1 MKKIITQTKSS
12 NEKANSSNVQPLI
25 PIANSQSVATE
36 VSELITKTKTKKE
49 SENNHG
55 IRNDEEE
62 DQNKKDYDLI
72 VSSSNVSNIQTFSP
86 RKKTDKHLRFKSAIM
101 PEKVVQL
108 ENIEELERRRKN
120 QEKLLRSAIIPV
132 NDETE

>member
-62 DQNKKDYDLI
+62 DQNKKDYERI
-72 VSSSNVSNIQTFSP
+72 NI
-86 RKKTDKHLRFKSAIM
+86 
-101 PEKVVQL
+101 
-108 ENIEELERRRKN
+108 
-120 QEKLLRSAIIPV
+120 
-132 NDETE
+132 